1 MLENIFT
8 TNINSPL
15 DQFKI
20 VSFISLD
27 LPILFNTRIALTN
40 IVLFLII
47 GGFTS
52 IILQLIANNYNRIIS
67 NRWSISQESLY
78 STIHSIVTNQIN
90 NTKGQMF
97 FPFIFTLFI
106 FILINNLIG
115 MIPYSFASTS
125 HFCLTFLV
133 LQ

>member
-67 NRWSISQESLY
+67 NR
-78 STIHSIVTNQIN
+78 
-90 NTKGQMF
+90 
-97 FPFIFTLFI
+97 
-106 FILINNLIG
+106 
-115 MIPYSFASTS
+115 
-125 HFCLTFLV
+125 
-133 LQ
+133 

>member
-1 MLENIFT
+1 MLQNDFT
-8 TNINSPL
+8 TSIYSPL
-15 DQFKI
+15 DQFQI

-67 NRWSISQESLY
+67 NR
-78 STIHSIVTNQIN
+78 
-90 NTKGQMF
+90 
-97 FPFIFTLFI
+97 
-106 FILINNLIG
+106 
-115 MIPYSFASTS
+115 
-125 HFCLTFLV
+125 
-133 LQ
+133 